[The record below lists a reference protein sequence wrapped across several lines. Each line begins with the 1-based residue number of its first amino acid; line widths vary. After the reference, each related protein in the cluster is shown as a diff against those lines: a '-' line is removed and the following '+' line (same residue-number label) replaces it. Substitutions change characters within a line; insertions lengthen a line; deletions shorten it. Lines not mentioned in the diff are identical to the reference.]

1 LNSITDARRYSRKP
15 PTKAG
20 LPFSTVDSLCRQGHH
35 VPMSRT
41 VRLAAAAALTLS
53 LSACAGGPEAKSPPP
68 HESSNSVTASPQQ
81 SADIPVKV
89 NIGGGRQLFV
99 HCSGEGSPTI
109 VLESGD
115 ESDQSQW
122 RAVFKQLAAETR
134 VCAYDRLGNG
144 SSDAA
149 TGCRRTPELLGDLSA
164 MLAAVEAR
172 SPYVLVGTSGGGYL
186 MTSYAYAHP
195 RETAGIV
202 LAETPHAIIP
212 SQAPKELLAEL
223 DCRSALNQEHRAYVS
238 VERYAWTHRH
248 RIGRIPMTVIS
259 NDYGDFGE
267 NAEQKTNVQGQ
278 RGWLVLSPL
287 ARQVVVTSGHNV
299 PENEPELTVREILS
313 VLAAA
318 R

>member
-1 LNSITDARRYSRKP
+1 
-15 PTKAG
+15 
-20 LPFSTVDSLCRQGHH
+20 
-35 VPMSRT
+35 MSRA
-41 VRLAAAAALTLS
+41 VRLAAAAALMLT
-53 LSACAGGPEAKSPPP
+53 LSACGGSGPAAQSPPP
-68 HESSNSVTASPQQ
+68 HKSTNSVTASPQE
-81 SADIPVKV
+81 SADVPVLV
-89 NIGGGRQLFV
+89 SIGGARHLFV
-99 HCSGEGSPTI
+99 HCSGQGSPTI

-115 ESDQSQW
+115 ESDQFQW
-122 RAVFKQLAAETR
+122 SAVFRRLAAETR

-172 SPYVLVGTSGGGYL
+172 PPYVLVGTSGGGYL

-195 RETAGIV
+195 RATAGIV

-212 SQAPKELLAEL
+212 SQAPKGLLAEL
-223 DCRSALNQEHRAYVS
+223 DCGSALNQEHRDYVS

-248 RIGRIPMTVIS
+248 PIGRIPMTVIS
-259 NDYGDFGE
+259 NDYGDSGE
-267 NAEQKTNVQGQ
+267 NAEQKTNVKGQ

-287 ARQVVVTSGHNV
+287 ARQVVVTSGHDV
-299 PENEPELTVREILS
+299 PENEPDLTEREILR

-318 R
+318 RTG